1 MYPKKIEEKK
11 KIMKKVRMLFA
22 VMCVAVLSLFISCNP
37 ATGNGTVKE
46 LSEDVITVEKYHDG
60 VLYKWPDIKDA
71 GGYYV
76 NNDYEPRHELEYFCG
91 METSSK
97 PYSFSIRT
105 CKNQSRV
112 ITMREDSLPAN
123 TITME
128 AEKLANGNYI
138 IRFKN
143 QKFYEPVTYEIR
155 ENDHTSDILK
165 KSSEPEIE
173 ITPTEGVNKKYYGK
187 IKTDFRTYLDCTY
200 SVDLEGKALPTPT
213 EFSVDPKRQSAEVTF
228 TKLTQSDYEKY
239 DELYYTVRYREK
251 GSGEE
256 WIRKSVDDN
265 KNTLVLKNL
274 KSSTEYE
281 YSVGTHFRTESTYY
295 FGESKVFTTAAAI
308 TEKPVLRSISEL
320 SANGISSK
328 ISAVITPIGIEGT
341 YKCDYKFKY
350 CLDYSD
356 PSSSLYSDTYN
367 EVTFEVNRGNTV
379 SVRVYFVPADEPE
392 ARFYGDEVSAP
403 LKLSLC
409 NDSGFG
415 NISAEDFYYSGSGD
429 ALWGRVDCTNSEIY
443 YKIELTKPTKYIYY
457 LALSAFGLGETN
469 LKFNNGNTLAN
480 VDSYF
485 TDPSKTKTP
494 VNILSR
500 NIYRNPSVK
509 NTIKNE
515 YFYNDC
521 LYVVIDGCWNTSKSV
536 AFAFE

>member
-11 KIMKKVRMLFA
+11 EIMKKVRMLFA

-37 ATGNGTVKE
+37 ATGNGAVKE

-105 CKNQSRV
+105 SKNQSRV

-165 KSSEPEIE
+165 KSDKPEIE

-187 IKTDFRTYLDCTY
+187 IKTDSRTYLDCTY

-213 EFSVDPKRQSAEVTF
+213 VFSVAPKRQSAEVTF

-251 GSGEE
+251 DSGEE

-308 TEKPVLRSISEL
+308 TEKPVLIDFSEL
-320 SANGISSK
+320 TPDGTGIK
-328 ISAVITPIGIEGT
+328 TQISAEITPITGIEGT

-356 PSSSLYSDTYN
+356 PSSSSYSDGK
-367 EVTFEVNRGNTV
+367 VTFEVNRGNTV
-379 SVRVYFVPADEPE
+379 SVRVYFVPADEPD
-392 ARFYGDEVSAP
+392 ARFYGDEVSKTLE
-403 LKLSLC
+403 LKKY
-409 NDSGFG
+409 NDSGFEK
-415 NISAEDFYYSGSGD
+415 ISAENFYYSGSGD
-429 ALWGRVDCTNSEIY
+429 VLWGRVDCTLSDICL
-443 YKIELTKPTKYIYY
+443 KVELTKPTKYIYY
-457 LALSAFGLGETN
+457 LALSQFGFGDTN
-469 LKFNNGNTLAN
+469 LTLNGKTLAN

-485 TDPSKTKTP
+485 TNPSKAKSY

-500 NIYRNPSVK
+500 NSYRNPSVK

-521 LYVVIDGCWNTSKSV
+521 LYLVIEKWSDTSKAV
-536 AFAFE
+536 ALAFE